1 MIIAVNITL
10 DIGLLMDEF
19 RRFAS
24 ETHKLM
30 RETAQGW
37 AGGLAS
43 AGQEIV
49 SRRLGRTSLAK
60 PVGNTVRARCP
71 PRAGRDPRITVGCI
85 PPGVPRHPGDT
96 TGLRPRGGLRNSQGL
111 QGASSTFL
119 L

>member
-43 AGQEIV
+43 AGQEMV

-60 PVGNTVRARCP
+60 PVGSRSGHAAPPEPAGTPGSLWGASPQGCP
-71 PRAGRDPRITVGCI
+71 AILGTPRGCV
-85 PPGVPRHPGDT
+85 PGVG
-96 TGLRPRGGLRNSQGL
+96 
-111 QGASSTFL
+111 
-119 L
+119 